1 MEVLKMIVHNIIP
14 LNFDEKL
21 RKMKKNEEKRR
32 KTKKN
37 EEKRRKTKKNE
48 EKKK

>member
-1 MEVLKMIVHNIIP
+1 MIVHNIIP

-21 RKMKKNEEKRR
+21 RKTKKNEEKRR

-37 EEKRRKTKKNE
+37 EEKRRK
-48 EKKK
+48 KKKELIKIVGNSE

>member
-1 MEVLKMIVHNIIP
+1 MIVHNITP

-21 RKMKKNEEKRR
+21 R

-37 EEKRRKTKKNE
+37 EEKRRKIKKNE
-48 EKKK
+48 EKLRKTKKN

>member
-1 MEVLKMIVHNIIP
+1 MIVHNIIP

-21 RKMKKNEEKRR
+21 R

-48 EKKK
+48 EKKKKELIKIVGNSE